1 MFACILIL
9 IFLLPVALLPPV
21 LETFFSA
28 NQLTEMGI
36 HLDTPLDYSQ
46 AIDSVQII

>member
-28 NQLTEMGI
+28 NELNEMGI
-36 HLDTPLDYSQ
+36 RLDPPLEYSQ
-46 AIDSVQII
+46 AIDPV